1 MRFSYAES
9 MTDPSFYAPL
19 ARAAEEAGYDSMVI
33 PDSIC
38 YPLHATSEYPY
49 NPDGS
54 REFLEDKPF
63 LEPFSLIPALGA
75 VTSRLRFTTFVVKV
89 PVRNPVLLAK
99 QATSTA
105 VLTGNRLALGVGTS
119 PWREDYEVLG
129 VDWAGRGRR
138 LDESIA
144 ILRGLASGD
153 YFEYQGKAFTLPAV
167 KIAPVPTEP
176 IPVLIGGH
184 SDAALRRAAR
194 LGDGWM
200 HGGGD
205 PADLPRLLARLAQF
219 RREAREGDEG
229 DADQQPQPLTTY
241 SAPEAPSRARPG
253 EGAMGEGLPRDLGG
267 HRGDHSPGGD
277 RAPSRARPGEGAMG
291 EGLPHAWGGHR
302 GGHPPGGYQVHVIS
316 LDAYTVDGVRRLE
329 EQGVTDVII
338 GFRWPYVTGQD
349 TEPLSRKLDSLRRFA
364 DDVIA
369 KTRSPGGT

>member
-38 YPLHATSEYPY
+38 YPREADSTYPY

-99 QATSTA
+99 QVTSTA
-105 VLTGNRLALGVGTS
+105 VLTGNRLSLGVGTS
-119 PWREDYEVLG
+119 PWREDYDVLG
-129 VDWAGRGRR
+129 VDWGARGRR

-144 ILRGLASGD
+144 ILRGLAGGD
-153 YFEYQGKAFTLPAV
+153 YFEFRGKTYALPAV

-176 IPVLIGGH
+176 VPVLIGGH
-184 SDAALRRAAR
+184 ADAALRRAAR

-205 PADLPRLLARLAQF
+205 PADLPRLLARLAEF
-219 RREAREGDEG
+219 RRQAADEPP
-229 DADQQPQPLTTY
+229 APQ
-241 SAPEAPSRARPG
+241 APSRARPG
-253 EGAMGEGLPRDLGG
+253 A
-267 HRGDHSPGGD
+267 
-277 RAPSRARPGEGAMG
+277 GAMG
-291 EGLPHAWGGHR
+291 EGLPHEQGGSGGDRSPR
-302 GGHPPGGYQVHVIS
+302 GWEVHVIS
-316 LDAYTVDGVRRLE
+316 MDAYTVDGVRRLE
-329 EQGVTDVII
+329 ELGVTDVIV
-338 GFRWPYVTGQD
+338 GFRWPYAVGPD
-349 TEPLSRKLDSLRRFA
+349 TEPLSRKLDHLRRFA
-364 DDVIA
+364 DGVIA
-369 KTRSPGGT
+369 KT